1 MVNFGLV
8 EDRVS
13 DAKAIAWDTCHKIYL
28 LMDDNQVEVMRG
40 YGYDPLITSEEADP
54 YAMFEIL
61 KNWYDD
67 SCGLRFIQA
76 VTTNPKDP
84 NLGFETL
91 IAQGEGYEEDEDYD
105 DEDED

>member
-1 MVNFGLV
+1 MSVNFGLV

-28 LMDDNQVEVMRG
+28 LMDDEQVELMRG

-61 KNWYDD
+61 KNWYED
-67 SCGLRFIQA
+67 SCGLRFIDA
-76 VTTNPKDP
+76 VSTNHENP
-84 NLGFETL
+84 NAGFETL
-91 IAQGEGYEEDEDYD
+91 IGQGDF
-105 DEDED
+105 DEDEEEEE

>member
-1 MVNFGLV
+1 MSVNFGLV

-28 LMDDNQVEVMRG
+28 LMDNEQVELMRG

-67 SCGLRFIQA
+67 SCGLKFIQA
-76 VTTNPKDP
+76 VSTET
-84 NLGFETL
+84 GFESL
-91 IAQGEGYEEDEDYD
+91 IEQGEGWENKDENSN
-105 DEDED
+105 

>member
-1 MVNFGLV
+1 MVDFGLV

-13 DAKAIAWDTCHKIYL
+13 EAKAIAWDTCHKIYL
-28 LMDDNQVEVMRG
+28 LMDDEQVEVMRG
-40 YGYDPLITSEEADP
+40 YGYDPLITSAEADP

-76 VTTNPKDP
+76 VTTRPANP

-91 IAQGEGYEEDEDYD
+91 IEQGADYEKDDDYEEDE
-105 DEDED
+105 E